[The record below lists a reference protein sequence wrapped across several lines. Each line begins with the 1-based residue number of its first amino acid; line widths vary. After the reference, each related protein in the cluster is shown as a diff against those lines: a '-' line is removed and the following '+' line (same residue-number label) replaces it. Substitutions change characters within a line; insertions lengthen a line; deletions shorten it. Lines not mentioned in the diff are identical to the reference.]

1 MCTKWRTSCLRGAQN
16 TAGIPTCSTDLPLS
30 LYTVTS
36 GLADWGGDRKEK
48 QRKIRINCTVFF
60 LIQKLQCHLW
70 NVHNKFIILNLK
82 LLQYEQRSLVYHV
95 SSCYERVPR
104 RDGLRLFSSFSLF
117 PFTSHEGKRDRTCA
131 VAPFNFNP
139 LGDKRVKNKKGGV
152 CVGVDTF

>member
-1 MCTKWRTSCLRGAQN
+1 M
-16 TAGIPTCSTDLPLS
+16 
-30 LYTVTS
+30 
-36 GLADWGGDRKEK
+36 
-48 QRKIRINCTVFF
+48 
-60 LIQKLQCHLW
+60 
-70 NVHNKFIILNLK
+70 HNKFIILNLK

-152 CVGVDTF
+152 CVGVDTFLRVCRNKMAFLSSPPQGFSEAVGMLNALPQGLLSEMVKMHIEKYNRRVILTYFSSSRKMWLLFFSINLDL